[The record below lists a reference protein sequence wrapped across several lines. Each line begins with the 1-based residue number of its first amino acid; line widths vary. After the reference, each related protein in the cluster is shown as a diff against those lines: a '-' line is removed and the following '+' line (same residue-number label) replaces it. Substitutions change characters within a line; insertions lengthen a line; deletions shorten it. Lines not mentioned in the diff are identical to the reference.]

1 VGIRILAIAG
11 ALVLSACSAS
21 TPGSDVIYGSHS
33 YTCCVENTGL
43 LSWHAG
49 QRVTLHW
56 QPTPPTRTNDPNPHQ
71 IVLSLTLTGPFPS
84 VDALKQATSQGVRP
98 AGVTT
103 ITAAPMTVNDRDVV
117 APASELDL
125 PSDVAPGYYNLAQ
138 QSAGGGHS
146 SVGGT
151 VINVIR

>member
-1 VGIRILAIAG
+1 VRIRILTIAG
-11 ALVLSACSAS
+11 GLVLSACSAS

-49 QRVTLHW
+49 QRLILHW
-56 QPTPPTRTNDPNPHQ
+56 QPTPPTRTTDPNPHL

-84 VDALKQATSQGVRP
+84 VDALKQATSQGSSP

-103 ITAAPMTVNDRDVV
+103 ITAAPIKVNDRDVV
-117 APASELDL
+117 TPASELDL
-125 PSDVAPGYYNLAQ
+125 PSDLAPGYYNLAQ
-138 QSAGGGHS
+138 QAAGGGHA
-146 SVGGT
+146 SVGGA

>member
-1 VGIRILAIAG
+1 
-11 ALVLSACSAS
+11 
-21 TPGSDVIYGSHS
+21 
-33 YTCCVENTGL
+33 
-43 LSWHAG
+43 
-49 QRVTLHW
+49 
-56 QPTPPTRTNDPNPHQ
+56 
-71 IVLSLTLTGPFPS
+71 LTGPFPS
-84 VDALKQATSQGVRP
+84 VDALKQATSQGARP

-117 APASELDL
+117 APASELDI

-138 QSAGGGHS
+138 QAAGGGHS

>member
-1 VGIRILAIAG
+1 VRIRILAIAG
-11 ALVLSACSAS
+11 GLVLSACSAS
-21 TPGSDVIYGSHS
+21 TPASDVINGSHS

-56 QPTPPTRTNDPNPHQ
+56 QPTPPTRTTDPNHHE

-103 ITAAPMTVNDRDVV
+103 ITAAPINVNDRDVA

-125 PSDVAPGYYNLAQ
+125 PSDLAPGYYNLAQ
-138 QSAGGGHS
+138 EVVEGGHS
-146 SVGGT
+146 SVGGA
-151 VINVIR
+151 VINVTR